1 MFISQSKL
9 DNLRKLQAQT
19 QKKLTKK
26 GVLFAI
32 YNIAEAVVELDNLMK
47 NITVEKRKEIQK
59 AAEPVALATYR
70 SFVPVSKKEHYYYIK
85 GQGLMYGIRPGNLR
99 RSIKIISD
107 EKNLEKSQT
116 SLIGPLYQLQGR
128 GARLDNEMTTD
139 GFYAHMVYG
148 NTRGWVKKVKNKAER
163 AASMAVI
170 KEMSQEAIRVA
181 KEYPRKFWE
190 I

>member
-1 MFISQSKL
+1 MFIKQARL
-9 DNLRKLQAQT
+9 DNLRRLQAQT
-19 QKKLTKK
+19 QKRVNKK
-26 GVLFAI
+26 GVLLGI
-32 YNIAEAVVELDNLMK
+32 YNLAEAVVELDNLMT
-47 NITVEKRKEIQK
+47 NVTVSKRKEIAK
-59 AAEPVALATYR
+59 SAEPIALAAYKNQ
-70 SFVPVSKKEHYYYIK
+70 VPISKKPHKYYVK
-85 GQGLMYGIRPGNLR
+85 GKGLVYNILPGNLR

-107 EKNLEKSQT
+107 VKNLKRGN

-128 GARLDNEMTTD
+128 GSTLGSEGKTD

-170 KEMSQEAIRVA
+170 QKMSQEAIRVA